1 MGINLRENIS
11 KIIYYLYKDERE
23 RRYISRI
30 ENLNDFLAIPNM
42 KNCKNC
48 LTRVGI
54 EIVANFD
61 IGEFLSK
68 NKDNTGCITLVKR
81 DPNTQYNKISN
92 NKEYRINCL
101 NAKLV
106 IDNGMTKKE
115 YSYFES
121 SSYDWFANFFVNGHA
136 NESEGKC
143 DILVG
148 CSYIKNANYKFYSP
162 YKYGSSEY
170 FHIAPKLVNL
180 NEDAIIEERYNLALY
195 DGNKWSP
202 VYLINDA
209 GGYNPYE
216 WLSFLQLTEID

>member
-1 MGINLRENIS
+1 M
-11 KIIYYLYKDERE
+11 RE

-106 IDNGMTKKE
+106 IDNGMTKK
-115 YSYFES
+115 
-121 SSYDWFANFFVNGHA
+121 
-136 NESEGKC
+136 
-143 DILVG
+143 
-148 CSYIKNANYKFYSP
+148 
-162 YKYGSSEY
+162 
-170 FHIAPKLVNL
+170 
-180 NEDAIIEERYNLALY
+180 
-195 DGNKWSP
+195 
-202 VYLINDA
+202 
-209 GGYNPYE
+209 
-216 WLSFLQLTEID
+216 